1 MSPQAAMSA
10 PLVPARHLPETAA
23 WIGLGSNL
31 GERLAHLRHAVRA
44 LQSTP
49 GVTVVGVSPLYASA
63 PLDSDGEDY
72 LNAVVALRTTLA
84 PAELLARL
92 QAMEAERGRERPYRW
107 APRTLDLD
115 LLLHGSTL
123 SPSPELTLPHPR
135 LHQRAF
141 VLRPLLDLAPHLGLP
156 GPDGTT
162 TPLGEALAGVA
173 AQRVHRVSEP
183 GQDWWS

>member
-1 MSPQAAMSA
+1 MTAQAAEADPLA
-10 PLVPARHLPETAA
+10 PAAPPPETSA
-23 WIGLGSNL
+23 WVGLGSNL

-44 LQSTP
+44 LMATP
-49 GVTVVGVSPLYASA
+49 GVRVVGVSPLYASA
-63 PLDSDGEDY
+63 PLDSGGEDY

-92 QAMEAERGRERPYRW
+92 QGMEAERGRERPYRW

-123 SPSPELTLPHPR
+123 SQAPELTLPHPR

-141 VLRPLLDLAPHLGLP
+141 VLRPLLDLDPHLGLP
-156 GPDGTT
+156 LADGTT
-162 TPLGEALAGVA
+162 APLGDALVGVA
-173 AQRVHRVSEP
+173 AQRVRRVSAP
-183 GQDWWS
+183 GEDWWS